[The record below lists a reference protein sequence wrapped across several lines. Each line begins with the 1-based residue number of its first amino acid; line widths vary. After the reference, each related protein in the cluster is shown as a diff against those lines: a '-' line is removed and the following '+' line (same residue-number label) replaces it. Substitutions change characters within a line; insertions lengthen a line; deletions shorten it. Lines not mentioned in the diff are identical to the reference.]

1 MRTDRKTWSTIKL
14 DFCKG
19 QRCNSCD
26 VCKNGAMRHW
36 PFGKLCQLRSSTW
49 WWLLKWWWYY
59 PSQLLFSNFAFQW
72 SFHKIHSKQ
81 IVCNPIPKFTQC
93 TAVVCFVSSF
103 SLSISIPIFFSMWK
117 PFTTLSSQQYIH
129 QFFTN
134 IRGVRISALYLIL
147 NGTKEEHLNML
158 EGGII
163 AKLLDE
169 KWSTFAKVVSS
180 TWHWNRD
187 K

>member
-1 MRTDRKTWSTIKL
+1 MVQCAIDLLENFVNCEAQSDDGYWSGDGTIPHNNH
-14 DFCKG
+14 F
-19 QRCNSCD
+19 QI
-26 VCKNGAMRHW
+26 
-36 PFGKLCQLRSSTW
+36 
-49 WWLLKWWWYY
+49 LL
-59 PSQLLFSNFAFQW
+59 PIGLSMP
-72 SFHKIHSKQ
+72 FHKIHSSIHAKQ
-81 IVCNPIPKFTQC
+81 IVFYPIPKFTQMSKISPFFS
-93 TAVVCFVSSF
+93 ALFCFVILTFNINLNIFLDLKTFQNTFITTIYSSTF
-103 SLSISIPIFFSMWK
+103 TKLS
-117 PFTTLSSQQYIH
+117 
-129 QFFTN
+129 
-134 IRGVRISALYLIL
+134 GVRISALYLIL

>member
-1 MRTDRKTWSTIKL
+1 MFVKMVQCAIDLLENFVNCEAQHDDDYWSGDDTIPHNYYFQIL
-14 DFCKG
+14 
-19 QRCNSCD
+19 
-26 VCKNGAMRHW
+26 
-36 PFGKLCQLRSSTW
+36 LSSG
-49 WWLLKWWWYY
+49 L
-59 PSQLLFSNFAFQW
+59 SM

-134 IRGVRISALYLIL
+134 LRGVRISALYLIL